1 MPKFDLTVMKFDLAV
16 MKLDFVVRKFDLVVV
31 KFDLGVMEFDLAVA
45 PKDEGQVQNC
55 VCFLWGVIFTHCVA
69 RVPPVR

>member
-1 MPKFDLTVMKFDLAV
+1 VG
-16 MKLDFVVRKFDLVVV
+16 KFDLVAC
-31 KFDLGVMEFDLAVA
+31 KFDSAMLKFSL
-45 PKDEGQVQNC
+45 GQVQNC